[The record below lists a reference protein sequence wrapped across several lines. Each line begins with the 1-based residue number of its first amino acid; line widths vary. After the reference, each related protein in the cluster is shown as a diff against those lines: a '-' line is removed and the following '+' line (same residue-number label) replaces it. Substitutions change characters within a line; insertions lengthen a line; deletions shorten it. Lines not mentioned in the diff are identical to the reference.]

1 MQEKIHQIQTYLEN
15 KYNPQ
20 IALLYGSFATNT
32 STQFS
37 DIDCICFAEIDH
49 FIHDS
54 SIVAD
59 QVLDGWIYPLHEIEN
74 IDLLLHIIPCKVL
87 IDKNNQSKY
96 LIDKIINKRTEK
108 TIIMKDDERKQLVG
122 WIKKMIN
129 RSIDSTL
136 EANYRYNWLIHDFP
150 ELYCKFKNE
159 YYDGPVKTL
168 NKLKENRELYNKYE
182 IACKSKNIKSV
193 KEIYSELIEEFI

>member
-1 MQEKIHQIQTYLEN
+1 LEN

-37 DIDCICFAEIDH
+37 DIDVYCFAEIDH

-122 WIKKMIN
+122 GLKNDN

-136 EANYRYNWLIHDFP
+136 EANYRYNWLIHDFRS
-150 ELYCKFKNE
+150 YIAN
-159 YYDGPVKTL
+159 
-168 NKLKENRELYNKYE
+168 LK
-182 IACKSKNIKSV
+182 
-193 KEIYSELIEEFI
+193 